1 MKKISFFTATVFCC
15 FVILTANLKAQVNN
29 ELLET
34 SRKIVKEGLTNQTS
48 YKLLYELTSKIGS
61 RLSGSPQAQQ
71 AVEWGKRKMLEM
83 NYDSVWLEN
92 MMVPRW
98 VRGKY
103 EEVEIIYPS
112 KIKLNSCALG
122 GSGGTD
128 DKWISAE
135 VIKVNSV
142 EEAKQLGEKAKGKII
157 YFSRPF
163 DQTLIDPGAAYGKA
177 VDQRGRG
184 PNEASKLGAVAAI
197 VRSMTHAL
205 DDKPHTG
212 ATNFEKDVK
221 KIPALAISTIDANKL
236 NELLANGK
244 VEIKVKL
251 SAQTLPDVE
260 SSNVIGQ
267 ITGSEFP
274 NEIVLVGGHLDSWDK
289 GTGTHDDG
297 TGCVQAMEVVNILK
311 SLGIKPKRTIRAVL
325 FMNEENGLRGGL
337 NYAERRKSLKEK
349 HIAAIESDG
358 GGFTPTGFGITT
370 DSLKFEKIKSF
381 AYLLEEFHA
390 SRITKGGGGADI
402 NPLSESGTVMIGL
415 DHDSQRYFDY
425 HHSDNDTIDKVNSR
439 ELELGAIAMTILAY
453 AISEIGL

>member
-15 FVILTANLKAQVNN
+15 FVILTSNLKAQVNN

>member
-1 MKKISFFTATVFCC
+1 MKINYCFKSTILFCGLLMNNNLQSQSENYLNEDAKKI
-15 FVILTANLKAQVNN
+15 I
-29 ELLET
+29 
-34 SRKIVKEGLTNQTS
+34 KEGLINQDA
-48 YKLLYELTSKIGS
+48 YKFLYELTSKVGA
-61 RLSGSPQAQQ
+61 RVSGSPQAEK
-71 AVEWGKRKMLEM
+71 AVAWGKSKMEEI
-83 NYDSVWLEN
+83 NSDSVWLEN

-98 VRGKY
+98 VRGKN
-103 EEVEIIYPS
+103 EIAEVTYPK

-122 GSGGTD
+122 GSGGTN
-128 DKWISAE
+128 DKWVSGE

-142 EEAKQLGEKAKGKII
+142 DEAKLLGDKAKGKII

-163 DQTLIDPGAAYGKA
+163 DQSLFEPGRAYGGA

-337 NYAERRKSLKEK
+337 DYAERRKSLKEK

-381 AYLLEEFHA
+381 AYLLEEFNA

-402 NPLSESGTVMIGL
+402 NPLRESGTVMIGL

-453 AISEIGL
+453 AISEEGL

>member
-15 FVILTANLKAQVNN
+15 FVILTSNLKAQVNN

-337 NYAERRKSLKEK
+337 DYAERRKSLKEK

-381 AYLLEEFHA
+381 AYLLEEFNA

-402 NPLSESGTVMIGL
+402 NPLRESGTVMIGL

-453 AISEIGL
+453 AISEEGL

>member
-15 FVILTANLKAQVNN
+15 FVILTSNLKAQVNN

-221 KIPALAISTIDANKL
+221 KIPALAISTIDANNL
-236 NELLANGK
+236 NLLLEKGK
-244 VEIKVKL
+244 VEIRVKL
-251 SAQTLPDVE
+251 SAETLPDVE

-274 NEIVLVGGHLDSWDK
+274 NEIILVGGHLDSWDK

-297 TGCVQAMEVVNILK
+297 TGCVQSIEVLNLIK
-311 SLGIKPKRTIRAVL
+311 RLGIKPKRTIRAVL

-358 GGFTPTGFGITT
+358 GGFTPTGFGVTT
-370 DSLKFEKIKSF
+370 DSLKFEKIKRF
-381 AYLLEEFHA
+381 ATLLEQINS

-402 NPLSESGTVMIGL
+402 GPLGEFGTALIGL

-453 AISEIGL
+453 AISENGL

>member
-1 MKKISFFTATVFCC
+1 MKKFSLFTATVICC
-15 FVILTANLKAQVNN
+15 IVILTSNLVAQVNN
-29 ELLET
+29 DLLET

-48 YKLLYELTSKIGS
+48 YKLLYELTSKIGP

-128 DKWISAE
+128 NKWISAE

-163 DQTLIDPGAAYGKA
+163 DQTLIDPGAAYGSA

-212 ATNFEKDVK
+212 ATNFENDVK

-274 NEIVLVGGHLDSWDK
+274 NEIILVGGHLDSWDK

-311 SLGIKPKRTIRAVL
+311 NLGIKPKRTIRAVL

-358 GGFTPTGFGITT
+358 GGFVPTGFGITT

-402 NPLSESGTVMIGL
+402 NPLRESGTVMIGL

>member
-15 FVILTANLKAQVNN
+15 FVILTSNLKAQVNN

-177 VDQRGRG
+177 GDQRYRG

-267 ITGSEFP
+267 ITGTEFP

>member
-15 FVILTANLKAQVNN
+15 FVILTSNLKAQVNN

-177 VDQRGRG
+177 GDQRYRG

>member
-15 FVILTANLKAQVNN
+15 FVILTSNLKAQVNN

-381 AYLLEEFHA
+381 AYLLEEFNA

-402 NPLSESGTVMIGL
+402 NPLRESGTVMIGL

-453 AISEIGL
+453 AISEEGL